1 MQLGVSS
8 EADDVE
14 LELESDSDSEE
25 AKTAAA
31 SIAGVRRAES
41 LGVTLFKV
49 PIDYGKMKIN

>member
-1 MQLGVSS
+1 
-8 EADDVE
+8 VE
-14 LELESDSDSEE
+14 LELESESDSEE

-31 SIAGVRRAES
+31 SIAGVRRVES

>member
-1 MQLGVSS
+1 MQPGVFP

-14 LELESDSDSEE
+14 LELESDSDLEE

-31 SIAGVRRAES
+31 SIAGVRRVES